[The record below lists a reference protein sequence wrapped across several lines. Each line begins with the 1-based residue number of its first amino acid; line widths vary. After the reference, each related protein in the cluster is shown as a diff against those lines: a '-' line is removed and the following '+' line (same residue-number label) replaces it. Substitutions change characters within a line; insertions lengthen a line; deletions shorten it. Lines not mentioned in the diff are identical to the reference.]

1 MYRCM
6 DKSKKFSIGKRLAS
20 FKYAISGI
28 VQLVKQEH
36 NTWLHLAATIGA
48 IIAGIVQGITAME
61 WVAISIAIGLVW
73 MAEAFNTAIEMFC
86 DLGNR
91 REVAPGGEKDKR
103 HIGRRSTYCCAG
115 KCGGGLL
122 GFLLLRSI

>member
-1 MYRCM
+1 M

-36 NTWLHLAATIGA
+36 NTRLHLGATIGA
-48 IIAGIVQGITAME
+48 IIASIGQGITAME
-61 WVAISIAIGLVW
+61 WIAISIAIGLVW

-86 DLGNR
+86 DLATEGKWHPVVKKIKDISAGAVLIAALVSVV
-91 REVAPGGEKDKR
+91 VA
-103 HIGRRSTYCCAG
+103 YWV
-115 KCGGGLL
+115 
-122 GFLLLRSI
+122 FFY